1 MRIGDLLLEAQL
13 VTTEQIDHALAH
25 SDGLRL
31 GSALIHTRAVE
42 PDVVARAL
50 AQQLGV
56 PPAKEADL
64 IRPDP
69 AARAV
74 VPDALQKRLYA
85 LPYKVH
91 GAGAVRVLEVA
102 MRDPENQ
109 ASINELHLAAGMKID
124 ARVAPEVLLKEALY
138 PRAELPP
145 DDLPPPSAFEGPTG
159 GAPPEDGGLELDLDR
174 VKRPSEGPPVAGGRR
189 GTAYSRPT
197 HPPAYAGATG
207 APTTGPG
214 GATAPPLPPLQY
226 DSSPPGQ
233 AVGQV
238 VKLVVIAGMIGLVI
252 FAGVKFKKC
261 FVSTTKSVGTHYDSK
276 LLSLGIDF
284 PDGQG
289 WRVAPELKVD
299 MGASRSEYFYRGGVP
314 EAPVVTMVL
323 ARGPA
328 DDVGAAAQ
336 RALVDLVKDSQMAGC
351 ESSQDRAGAI
361 VCHGGGSLTL
371 FGRKRS
377 NVMIDVH
384 AWVISSG
391 ELVIAVM
398 INPDHTLSETQY
410 ILSSIIEQ

>member
-13 VTTEQIDHALAH
+13 VTAEQIDHALAH

-31 GSALIHTRAVE
+31 GSALIHARAVE

-109 ASINELHLAAGMKID
+109 AAINELHLAAGMKID

-138 PRAELPP
+138 PRADLPPELPP
-145 DDLPPPSAFEGPTG
+145 DSAFEGPAA
-159 GAPPEDGGLELDLDR
+159 GAAPEDGGLELDLDR
-174 VKRPSEGPPVAGGRR
+174 VKRPTDGAAATHGRR
-189 GTAYSRPT
+189 GAAAYQRTT
-197 HPPAYAGATG
+197 HPPASA
-207 APTTGPG
+207 TGPG
-214 GATAPPLPPLQY
+214 GAAAPPLPPLQY
-226 DSSPPGQ
+226 DASPPGQ

-238 VKLVVIAGMIGLVI
+238 VKLLLIVGVVGLVG
-252 FAGVKFKKC
+252 FAGWKFKKC
-261 FVSTTKSVGTHYDSK
+261 FVSTTKPVGTHYDSK
-276 LLSLGIDF
+276 LLGLGIDF

-289 WRVAPELKVD
+289 WRVAPDLKVQ
-299 MGASRSEYFYRGGVP
+299 MGQSRSEYFYRGGIP
-314 EAPVVTMVL
+314 EAPVVTLVL

-328 DDVGAAAQ
+328 DDVGTAAQ
-336 RALVDLVKDSQMAGC
+336 RALVDLVKDAQMAGC

-384 AWVISSG
+384 AWVISSS

-410 ILSSIIEQ
+410 ILSSIVEQ

>member
-13 VTTEQIDHALAH
+13 VTAEQIDHALAH

-31 GSALIHTRAVE
+31 GSALIHARAVE

-69 AARAV
+69 SARAV

-109 ASINELHLAAGMKID
+109 AAINELHLAAGMKID
-124 ARVAPEVLLKEALY
+124 ARVAPEVLLKEALF
-138 PRAELPP
+138 PRTELPP
-145 DDLPPPSAFEGPTG
+145 PEAFEGPSA
-159 GAPPEDGGLELDLDR
+159 GAAPDDGGLELDLDR
-174 VKRPSEGPPVAGGRR
+174 VKRPTDGGASVHGRR
-189 GTAYSRPT
+189 GTAYQRPT
-197 HPPAYAGATG
+197 NPPASAGATG
-207 APTTGPG
+207 GPTTGPG
-214 GATAPPLPPLQY
+214 GAAAVPLPPLQY

-233 AVGQV
+233 AVGQI
-238 VKLVVIAGMIGLVI
+238 VKLVFVLGMIAVVVFVGLR
-252 FAGVKFKKC
+252 FKKC
-261 FVSTTKSVGTHYDSK
+261 MTSTTKAVGTHYDSK
-276 LLSLGIDF
+276 LLGVAIDF

-289 WRVAPELKVD
+289 WRVAPDLKVD
-299 MGASRSEYFYRGGVP
+299 MGSSRSEYFYRGGIP

-328 DDVGAAAQ
+328 DDVGVAAQ
-336 RALVDLVKDSQMAGC
+336 RALVDLVKDSQMVGC
-351 ESSQDRAGAI
+351 EPSLDRAGAI

-371 FGRKRS
+371 FGRKRQ

-384 AWVISSG
+384 AWAISSG
-391 ELVIAVM
+391 ELMIAVM
-398 INPDHTLSETQY
+398 LNPDHTLSETQY
-410 ILSSIIEQ
+410 ILSSIVEQQ

>member
-13 VTTEQIDHALAH
+13 VTAEQIAHALAH
-25 SDGLRL
+25 SEGLRL
-31 GSALIHTRAVE
+31 GSALIATRAVE

-56 PPAKEADL
+56 PPAKSSDL
-64 IRPDP
+64 IDPDP
-69 AARAV
+69 AARAA

-91 GAGAVRVLEVA
+91 GGGAMRVLEVA

-109 ASINELHLAAGMKID
+109 GAINELGLAAGMKID

-138 PRAELPP
+138 PRTEL
-145 DDLPPPSAFEGPTG
+145 PPSAFEGPSA
-159 GAPPEDGGLELDLDR
+159 GAASEDGGLELDLDR
-174 VKRPSEGPPVAGGRR
+174 VKRPTDGSGAVHGRR
-189 GTAYSRPT
+189 GQSYVRPT
-197 HPPAYAGATG
+197 HPPASAGATG
-207 APTTGPG
+207 GATGGP
-214 GATAPPLPPLQY
+214 TAPPLPPLQY
-226 DSSPPGQ
+226 DSSPAGPQIGQ
-233 AVGQV
+233 LVKWLFILGMLAVV
-238 VKLVVIAGMIGLVI
+238 VFVGLR
-252 FAGVKFKKC
+252 FKKC
-261 FVSTTKSVGTHYDSK
+261 ITSTTKAVGTHYDSK
-276 LLSLGIDF
+276 LLGLGIDF

-289 WRVAPELKVD
+289 WRVAPDLKVQF
-299 MGASRSEYFYRGGVP
+299 GASRSEYFYRGGVP
-314 EAPVVTMVL
+314 EVPVVTMVL

-336 RALVDLVKDSQMAGC
+336 RALADLVKDSQMVGC
-351 ESSQDRAGAI
+351 EASPDRAGAI

-371 FGRKRS
+371 FGRKRN

-384 AWVISSG
+384 AWVISTG

-410 ILSSIIEQ
+410 ILSSIVEQ